1 MMKTNSQNYKIKNH
15 LVRLG
20 SITGLEAWDSYR
32 VRCLPRRIA
41 DLRELG
47 MPILSERKRD
57 LQGQRYVRYVL
68 DEPQEAAQLNL
79 L

>member
-1 MMKTNSQNYKIKNH
+1 MMKNSQNHKIHNH

-32 VRCLPRRIA
+32 VRSLPRRIA
-41 DLRELG
+41 DLREKG
-47 MPILSERKRD
+47 VNIKSETKRD

-68 DEPQEAAQLNL
+68 DKSQDAAQLNL

>member
-1 MMKTNSQNYKIKNH
+1 MGQ
-15 LVRLG
+15 LPGAV
-20 SITGLEAWDSYR
+20 
-32 VRCLPRRIA
+32 LPRRIA

-47 MPILSERKRD
+47 MPITSERKRD

-68 DEPQEAAQLNL
+68 DKSQEAAQLNL

>member
-15 LVRLG
+15 LVRLC

-47 MPILSERKRD
+47 MPIKSERKRD

-68 DEPQEAAQLNL
+68 DDPQEAAQLNL

>member
-1 MMKTNSQNYKIKNH
+1 MKTNSQNYKIRNH
-15 LVRLG
+15 LCRLG

-41 DLRELG
+41 DLREIG
-47 MPILSERKRD
+47 VPIKSETKRD

-68 DEPQEAAQLNL
+68 EEPQQAAQLSL